1 MQLLHGGQ
9 LFLSG
14 LKLALSPTLRRYVL
28 VPAFIGVV
36 IFSLTLV
43 FIVAPLGGDAGQW
56 LQQNM
61 PEWLGWLS
69 TVLLVLIYITLG
81 LAGFWLSSL
90 LVTLIAAP
98 FLGQLSEATWALC
111 SSATPTQTPQ
121 SPMPLI
127 PLMQSIGPSIA
138 RELHKLRYH
147 LPRLLALVLLSFV
160 PGLNVLMPALWFGFG
175 AWLMAV
181 QFADYASENQAQPF
195 RFTLQQLAQV
205 RARSLGFGA
214 CTSFTLAIPFL
225 NFLVIPAAV
234 VGGTLLW
241 QSISEDTPS

>member
-1 MQLLHGGQ
+1 
-9 LFLSG
+9 
-14 LKLALSPTLRRYVL
+14 
-28 VPAFIGVV
+28 
-36 IFSLTLV
+36 
-43 FIVAPLGGDAGQW
+43 
-56 LQQNM
+56 M
-61 PEWLGWLS
+61 PEWLGWLN

-98 FLGQLSEATWALC
+98 FLGQLAEATWAYAIRPRPHKLPKVLC
-111 SSATPTQTPQ
+111 S
-121 SPMPLI
+121 LI
-127 PLMQSIGPSIA
+127 PLMSIGPSIA

-195 RFTLQQLAQV
+195 RCTLQQLAQV
-205 RARSLGFGA
+205 RARSLGFE
-214 CTSFTLAIPFL
+214 LAPVLRWRYRF
-225 NFLVIPAAV
+225 
-234 VGGTLLW
+234 
-241 QSISEDTPS
+241 

>member
-14 LKLALSPTLRRYVL
+14 VKLALSPTLRRYVW
-28 VPAFIGVV
+28 VPVLIGVV
-36 IFSLTLV
+36 IFSLTLTLV
-43 FIVAPLGGDAGQW
+43 VVPLGANAGDW
-56 LQQNM
+56 LQQNL
-61 PEWLGWLS
+61 PQWLS
-69 TVLLVLIYITLG
+69 WLNVVLLILIYTTMG

-98 FLGQLSEATWALC
+98 FLGQLAEAAWAL
-111 SSATPTQTPQ
+111 SSSNAPTQARE
-121 SPMPLI
+121 SL
-127 PLMQSIGPSIA
+127 LKSIGTSIA

-147 LPRLLALVLLSFV
+147 LPRLFALVLLSFV
-160 PGLNVLMPALWFGFG
+160 PGLNLIMPALWFVFS

-181 QFADYASENQAQPF
+181 QFADYASENHARPF
-195 RFTLQQLAQV
+195 DYTLQQLAQV

-214 CTSFTLAIPFL
+214 CASLTLAIPFL
-225 NFLVIPAAV
+225 NFFVIPAAV

>member
-14 LKLALSPTLRRYVL
+14 LKLAMSPPLRRYVWI
-28 VPAFIGVV
+28 PAGIGILMFSLAFVFVV
-36 IFSLTLV
+36 I
-43 FIVAPLGGDAGQW
+43 PLGDTAGAW

-61 PEWLGWLS
+61 PAWLS
-69 TVLLVLIYITLG
+69 WMHTVLMVFIYITLA

-98 FLGQLSEATWALC
+98 FLGQLAAATWAL
-111 SSATPTQTPQ
+111 SAAQKSAQTPQPATPTI
-121 SPMPLI
+121 LG
-127 PLMQSIGPSIA
+127 SIGPSML
-138 RELHKLRYH
+138 RELQKIRYH
-147 LPRLLALVLLSFV
+147 LPRLLGLVLLSMV
-160 PGLNVLMPALWFGFG
+160 PGVNLFMPLLWFGFS

-181 QFADYASENQAQPF
+181 QFADYASENQAQAF
-195 RFTLQQLAQV
+195 RFTLQQLGYA
-205 RARSLGFGA
+205 RARALGFGA
-214 CTSFTLAIPFL
+214 CTSLTLAIPFL

-241 QSISEDTPS
+241 QSIMQEQQT